1 MNSPKIE
8 IIKAYEDGGKK
19 IEINEIEMTVQSSGR
34 ISWMKDWGQI
44 DELREAGLV
53 EERIYSNLWN
63 HVDNFLL
70 VDLTETART
79 VAIET
84 NDPVYR
90 DWIIE
95 QEIAEQ
101 NARDENPDLPKC
113 GFCGTAGNEANDVR
127 WNEDHN
133 ANACTACLN
142 DPMTPIHDERDR
154 ENDGYARKR
163 DAKEQDGM
171 DAYLTDGKT
180 WVDRWNEDEKFWD
193 PQDPTE
199 ILSQIEAKEIP
210 LIWRSRRVAE
220 FYLPKRNENEMNDQK
235 RVVAVGRT
243 QDDGSIDV
251 EADPD
256 LDPEGIG
263 GVFPDL
269 KDEVEKRNLID
280 ELNAS
285 RRYIRA
291 QRVIIET
298 LRDEVQVFAHRAQT
312 NAIVAAA
319 LKPGASVE
327 TDDPDVPDHKVR
339 TEVTTEVLERQIAVR
354 KGEMTDKELIAYLR
368 DELVRARSALAE
380 LLTDLPY
387 GEIPE
392 DMANEL
398 PPGRRTKDVLGRV
411 LNDDDL
417 DAQRHFRE

>member
-1 MNSPKIE
+1 
-8 IIKAYEDGGKK
+8 
-19 IEINEIEMTVQSSGR
+19 
-34 ISWMKDWGQI
+34 
-44 DELREAGLV
+44 
-53 EERIYSNLWN
+53 
-63 HVDNFLL
+63 
-70 VDLTETART
+70 
-79 VAIET
+79 
-84 NDPVYR
+84 
-90 DWIIE
+90 
-95 QEIAEQ
+95 
-101 NARDENPDLPKC
+101 
-113 GFCGTAGNEANDVR
+113 
-127 WNEDHN
+127 
-133 ANACTACLN
+133 
-142 DPMTPIHDERDR
+142 
-154 ENDGYARKR
+154 
-163 DAKEQDGM
+163 
-171 DAYLTDGKT
+171 
-180 WVDRWNEDEKFWD
+180 
-193 PQDPTE
+193 
-199 ILSQIEAKEIP
+199 
-210 LIWRSRRVAE
+210 
-220 FYLPKRNENEMNDQK
+220 MNDQK